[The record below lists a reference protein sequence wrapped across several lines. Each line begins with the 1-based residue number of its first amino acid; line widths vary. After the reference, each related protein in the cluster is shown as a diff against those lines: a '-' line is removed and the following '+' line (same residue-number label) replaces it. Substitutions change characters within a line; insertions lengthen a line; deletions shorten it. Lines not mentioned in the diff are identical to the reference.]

1 MKEEEKKMY
10 CGNCGTQN
18 DDRAMFCQSCGAKL
32 NGGGSQKQ
40 QQYVGF
46 GPGGQSTGYQSMVYE
61 SKGIG
66 KTAMVSKIVSGW
78 SSCRVEWL

>member
-10 CGNCGTQN
+10 CGNCGIQN

-32 NGGGSQKQ
+32 NGGGNQNQ

-46 GPGGQSTGYQSMVYE
+46 GPGGQKSFRLF
-61 SKGIG
+61 
-66 KTAMVSKIVSGW
+66 
-78 SSCRVEWL
+78 CLLL